1 LSALST
7 LTTSV
12 PAAYSFLDPKKE
24 GAKVAAYIAGIALAT
39 LAVFALTRTLCALRE
54 HLTRGRGGPAS
65 LGPAPSTE
73 SLEEWQEVR
82 LGEDEKGG
90 SSLDGGKAPR
100 RGM

>member
-1 LSALST
+1 MLMMGAR
-7 LTTSV
+7 
-12 PAAYSFLDPKKE
+12 AAYSFLDPKKE
-24 GAKVAAYIAGIALAT
+24 GPKVAAYIAGIAVGT
-39 LAVFALTRTLCALRE
+39 LAVFALTRTLCALRAR
-54 HLTRGRGGPAS
+54 LVARGREVAS
-65 LGPAPSTE
+65 LGPARSTE